1 MTEIE
6 AAPWR
11 GRAFGVV
18 VESRTPVAGLL
29 ADTDGSAAPV
39 VEWQAVTED
48 ALGPERLSDSESL
61 VDRRHPDGRPFM
73 SIEQDP
79 ELGYRIAAPGFG
91 AHLVAPDGSLIRSSL
106 PPETGEAWQ
115 RLFFAQALPLAA
127 ALNGLALFHA
137 SAVVADGDAYAFVG
151 LSGSGKTSVAAQLV
165 ARGAKILTDDV
176 LALKPVEGEIHAY
189 AGPARISIE
198 RSELDGLGADGR
210 ERLGRR
216 LETPSEDG
224 KVQLETRP
232 DVEPVPLCGVFLLS
246 RSSASRIAVKR
257 DPENRTQALLAAAFL
272 GYLMLPQR
280 LALHLEVC
288 SRIAA
293 GVPTFSVQIGEAT
306 VASEAAETIGSLI
319 ERAEARR

>member
-1 MTEIE
+1 MTDAE
-6 AAPWR
+6 AARWR

-18 VESRTPVAGLL
+18 VESRTPLAGLL
-29 ADTDGSAAPV
+29 ADPNGSAAPV
-39 VEWQAVTED
+39 VEWQAVAED
-48 ALGPERLSDSESL
+48 VLGSEPLSERESL
-61 VDRRHPDGRPFM
+61 VDRRHPDGRSFM

-91 AHLVAPDGSLIRSSL
+91 AHLVAPDGSLIRSSF
-106 PPETGEAWQ
+106 PPGADEVWQ

-137 SAVVADGDAYAFVG
+137 SAVVVDDEAYAFVG

-165 ARGAKILTDDV
+165 ARGARMLTDDV
-176 LALKPVEGEIHAY
+176 LALEPVDGEIRAH

-198 RSELDGLGADGR
+198 RSELDNLGEDGR
-210 ERLGRR
+210 ERLGQR
-216 LETPSEDG
+216 LETPTEDG

-232 DVEPVPLCGVFLLS
+232 EADPVSLGGVFLLS
-246 RSSASRIAVKR
+246 RSSASRIAIKR

-288 SRIAA
+288 SQIAA
-293 GVPTFSVQIGEAT
+293 GVPTFSVQIAAT
-306 VASEAAETIGSLI
+306 TDAGEAAETIQGLI
-319 ERAEARR
+319 ETIGARR